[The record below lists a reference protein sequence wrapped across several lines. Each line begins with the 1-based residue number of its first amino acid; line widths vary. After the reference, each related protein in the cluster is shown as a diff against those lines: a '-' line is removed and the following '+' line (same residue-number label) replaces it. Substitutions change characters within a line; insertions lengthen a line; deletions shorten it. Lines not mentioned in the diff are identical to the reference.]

1 MEPLAFCQILAFDF
15 ARGDFLENVNNILA
29 KQPQKD
35 KQSQIRLLIIS
46 RDPLNQI
53 IEISDGNIS
62 KIIFYPL
69 LETSFKEFYKYT

>member
-1 MEPLAFCQILAFDF
+1 MEPPASCQILAFDF
-15 ARGDFLENVNNILA
+15 ARGNLLENVNNILA

-46 RDPLNQI
+46 RDPFNQI